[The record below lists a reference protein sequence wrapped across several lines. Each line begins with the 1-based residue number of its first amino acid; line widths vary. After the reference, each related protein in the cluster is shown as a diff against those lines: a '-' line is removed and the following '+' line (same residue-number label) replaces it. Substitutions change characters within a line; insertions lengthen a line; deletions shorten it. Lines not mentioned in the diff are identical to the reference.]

1 MCVNQQGC
9 QGYVALHSSHMG
21 ENVPVVSGL
30 EDAASFQISA
40 VPHTGRQRAAP
51 QGAVGGGTCWSSLGL
66 AACIE
71 VSSAQLCEGGALP
84 LCSMGPLL

>member
-1 MCVNQQGC
+1 MCVNHQGC

-40 VPHTGRQRAAP
+40 VPHTGRRSR
-51 QGAVGGGTCWSSLGL
+51 SSRCCVRRHVL
-66 AACIE
+66 
-71 VSSAQLCEGGALP
+71 V
-84 LCSMGPLL
+84 